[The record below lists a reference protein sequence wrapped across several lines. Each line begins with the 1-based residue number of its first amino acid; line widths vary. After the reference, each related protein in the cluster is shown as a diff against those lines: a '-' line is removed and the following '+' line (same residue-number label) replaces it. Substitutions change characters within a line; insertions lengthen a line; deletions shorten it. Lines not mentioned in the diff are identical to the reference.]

1 MFLNRSVQ
9 AKKQIG
15 NAFPPIAVKH
25 LYEHLLAHL
34 REVDL
39 AFLPEEVEFPSRQQ
53 RQGGRKR
60 GNDNDHDD
68 DEVMIVRSI
77 RNRSGA

>member
-1 MFLNRSVQ
+1 MFLNGLVQ

-39 AFLPEEVEFPSRQQ
+39 AFLPEEVEAPAQ
-53 RQGGRKR
+53 RQREGRKR
-60 GNDNDHDD
+60 RHDDDNDD
-68 DEVMIVRSI
+68 DEVMIVRSV
-77 RNRSGA
+77 RRLFA